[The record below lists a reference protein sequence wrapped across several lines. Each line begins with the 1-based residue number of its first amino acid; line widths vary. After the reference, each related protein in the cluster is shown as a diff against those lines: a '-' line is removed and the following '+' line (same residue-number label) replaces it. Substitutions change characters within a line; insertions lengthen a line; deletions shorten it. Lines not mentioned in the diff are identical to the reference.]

1 MCIFCTGSKHMCC
14 QGHTHFMSRS
24 DILSFFQ
31 VSSRTTYCL
40 RMQMPPLLKR
50 LLKAALLLGA
60 VAAIIAS
67 HAHSPAARWALA
79 ALTAS
84 YIGVSGY
91 YKQRLDTSGNSTSIC
106 PCRDLDVQTMTSL
119 VPLFC

>member
-1 MCIFCTGSKHMCC
+1 
-14 QGHTHFMSRS
+14 
-24 DILSFFQ
+24 
-31 VSSRTTYCL
+31 
-40 RMQMPPLLKR
+40 MQMPPLLKR

-60 VAAIIAS
+60 VTAIVAS

-91 YKQRLDTSGNSTSIC
+91 YKQRLDTSGDGTSAC
-106 PCRDLDVQTMTSL
+106 PCRNHDVQTMTSL
-119 VPLFC
+119 VPILLC